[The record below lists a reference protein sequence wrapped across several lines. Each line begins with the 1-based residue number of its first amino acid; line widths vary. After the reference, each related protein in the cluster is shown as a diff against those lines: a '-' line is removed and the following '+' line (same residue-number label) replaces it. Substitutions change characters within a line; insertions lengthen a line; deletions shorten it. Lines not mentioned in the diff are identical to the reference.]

1 MKILIP
7 NLGSTSLKYQLIKM
21 PQEQVL
27 ARGKMERIG
36 SSNSRI
42 THWHLKTG
50 KAESA
55 KPLANHREAVEMLRE
70 LLGVGGE
77 LNTAEEIAAVGFK
90 TVHGGPKFCG
100 SFLVSEE
107 LLEAMR
113 EFLLPAPVHNAVYLD
128 ALDVFRKVLPDTPF
142 VAVFETGFHRTIPEK
157 AHLYGV
163 PYEWYEKHGIRRY
176 GFHGASH
183 RYISQQ
189 VPKIL
194 GRESA
199 AGLKLVSC
207 HLGGSSSICAINDG
221 KSVDTSMGFS
231 AQAGI
236 NHATRCGDLDPFII
250 PFMMKLGDLSIQQV
264 CEQLTNQGGL
274 AGISGVGGDIRDLEE
289 AAGKGNRRAAAAMDA
304 MIYQVKKYI
313 GAYAAAMDGLDALAF
328 AGGIGENAW
337 YVRYKICRGLE
348 FLGVRVDEER
358 NRTPASD
365 DRILN
370 LPDSP
375 VAVVVLHTN
384 EEIVVARETA
394 SVLAGS

>member
-42 THWHLKTG
+42 THWNLRTG
-50 KAESA
+50 KTELA
-55 KPLANHREAVEMLRE
+55 KPLATHREAVEMLRE

-128 ALDVFRKVLPDTPF
+128 ALDVFREVLPDTPL

-163 PYEWYEKHGIRRY
+163 PYEWHEKHGIRRY

-194 GRESA
+194 GKKSA

-207 HLGGSSSICAINDG
+207 HLGGSSSICAISDG

-236 NHATRCGDLDPFII
+236 DHATRCGDLDPFII

-264 CEQLTNQGGL
+264 CEQLTSQGGL
-274 AGISGVGGDIRDLEE
+274 AGISGVGG
-289 AAGKGNRRAAAAMDA
+289 
-304 MIYQVKKYI
+304 
-313 GAYAAAMDGLDALAF
+313 
-328 AGGIGENAW
+328 
-337 YVRYKICRGLE
+337 
-348 FLGVRVDEER
+348 
-358 NRTPASD
+358 
-365 DRILN
+365 
-370 LPDSP
+370 
-375 VAVVVLHTN
+375 
-384 EEIVVARETA
+384 
-394 SVLAGS
+394 